1 MAAVDS
7 RQAIK
12 QGDKGC
18 FNLLVASK
26 TYDYILKVSL
36 CPFSSCLVD
45 TSILW
50 HIGEFYS
57 LLAVVD
63 WSVTGLWL

>member
-1 MAAVDS
+1 MTYVHDMAAVDS
-7 RQAIK
+7 RQAVK

-36 CPFSSCLVD
+36 CLCSSCLVD
-45 TSILW
+45 ISIL
-50 HIGEFYS
+50 
-57 LLAVVD
+57 
-63 WSVTGLWL
+63 